1 MKSSL
6 IKSTFREIKGSFGR
20 YLAIIVIIAL
30 GVGFFSGLKVTRHS
44 MLETA
49 DQYVTESN
57 MYDFRLLSSIG
68 YTDDEINGLTS
79 LDGIEYAEGAFS
91 ADAVFKING
100 TERVFKV
107 HSLTEK
113 INKLSVVAGRLP
125 EKSDECVLDSERYDE
140 SCIGKTI
147 TTDDKIFS
155 HSEYTVCGIVSSSYY
170 LNIERGNTKL
180 GDWNNQRICLYSL

>member
-91 ADAVFKING
+91 ADAVFKINRYG
-100 TERVFKV
+100 
-107 HSLTEK
+107 
-113 INKLSVVAGRLP
+113 
-125 EKSDECVLDSERYDE
+125 KS
-140 SCIGKTI
+140 
-147 TTDDKIFS
+147 F
-155 HSEYTVCGIVSSSYY
+155 
-170 LNIERGNTKL
+170 
-180 GDWNNQRICLYSL
+180 